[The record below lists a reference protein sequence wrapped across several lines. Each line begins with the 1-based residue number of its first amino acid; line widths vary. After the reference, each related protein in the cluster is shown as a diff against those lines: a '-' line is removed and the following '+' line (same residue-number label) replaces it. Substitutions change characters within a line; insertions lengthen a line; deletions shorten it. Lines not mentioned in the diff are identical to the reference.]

1 MKWLYFAPGD
11 IQIARVERQMLV
23 YFCEALHQ
31 LGVDLELV
39 AMGIKLMDG
48 EAKAKHPLE
57 LYRITERF
65 PVRIVNVPV
74 HQESR
79 DYWWALNR
87 LWVHVMQGIKLPVA
101 AGRKR
106 QVIFY
111 TRNYASALAF
121 LLIRTFLRIK
131 ALIIMEVHT
140 IPKNTFHRYLLAQLN
155 GIVANSFALAHDLV
169 AGGFLPA
176 KQVIGTHMGVNLK
189 LYEELRISKT
199 EARHKLGLPIDK
211 KIALYTGKIFWGY
224 KEVEYLLEAAELL
237 PSDIEVMLVGGR
249 ADHVQRFRE
258 LVLKKNLSNAAFVG
272 FVPPSLVQY
281 YQLAAD
287 ILLLYYPSGIE
298 LNKYRSP
305 GKLFE
310 YMASGRPIVAADYPV
325 LREILGDDPAAV
337 LVPPDSP
344 HLLAQN
350 IKNLLAD
357 RDRME
362 CLATRALEKVGQFTW
377 EARAKRILDFIKAI
391 ANGSINTRIEC

>member
-23 YFCEALHQ
+23 YFCEALYQ

-48 EAKAKHPLE
+48 EAEAKHPLE

-65 PVRIVNVPV
+65 PVRIINVPV
-74 HQESR
+74 HQDSR
-79 DYWWALNR
+79 NYWWSLNR
-87 LWVHVMQGIKLPVA
+87 LCMHVIQGIKLSVA

-131 ALIIMEVHT
+131 ASVVMEVHT
-140 IPKNTFHRYLLAQLN
+140 TPTNTFHRNLLAQID

-169 AGGFLPA
+169 AGGFSTSERVL
-176 KQVIGTHMGVNLK
+176 GTHMGVNLE
-189 LYEELRISKT
+189 LYDELRISKT
-199 EARHKLGLPIDK
+199 EARYKLGLPLDK
-211 KIALYTGKIFWGY
+211 KIALYAGKIYWGY
-224 KEVEYLLEAAELL
+224 KEVEYLLEAAQLL
-237 PSDIEVMLVGGR
+237 PSDMEVMLVGGR

-272 FVPPSLVQY
+272 FVPPRLVQY

-287 ILLLYYPSGIE
+287 ILLLYYPSGMD

-325 LREILGDDPAAV
+325 LREILGEDPAAV

-344 HLLAQN
+344 QLLAQN
-350 IKNLLAD
+350 IKNLLAT
-357 RDRME
+357 REKME
-362 CLATRALEKVGQFTW
+362 SLATRALERVSQFTW
-377 EARAKRILDFIKAI
+377 EARAKRILGFIKAI
-391 ANGSINTRIEC
+391 ANG